1 VFRLRSLGWRKRG
14 FCLLP
19 FFSTFPGGAP
29 GLGLLMLRMVV
40 GASAVIHGWN
50 SIRSAAWITGSAEMA
65 SGALL
70 VVGLLTPMAGLVVAA
85 GAAAIAF
92 SDARWTNVSL
102 VFLATAVVLLG
113 PGAFSVDSNL
123 FGRKKIVIPR
133 RR

>member
-1 VFRLRSLGWRKRG
+1 VFRWQPLGCRKRE

-40 GASAVIHGWN
+40 GLSAIIHGLN
-50 SIRSAAWITGSAEMA
+50 SIGSAASIIGIAEMA

-70 VVGLLTPMAGLVVAA
+70 VIGLLTPVAGMVVAA
-85 GAAAIAF
+85 GAAAVALA
-92 SDARWTNVSL
+92 DAGWTNVSL
-102 VFLATAVVLLG
+102 VVLAAAVVLLG
-113 PGAFSVDSNL
+113 PGAISVDSRL
-123 FGRKKIVIPR
+123 FGRKTIIIPR